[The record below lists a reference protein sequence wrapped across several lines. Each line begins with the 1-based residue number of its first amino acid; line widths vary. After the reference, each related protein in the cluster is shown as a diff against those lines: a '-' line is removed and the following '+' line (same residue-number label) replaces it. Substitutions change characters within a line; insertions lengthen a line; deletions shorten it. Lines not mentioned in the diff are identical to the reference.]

1 MYSSKWN
8 TDATKF
14 LLDTISPCNWR
25 VQRHNTMM
33 IAQMKRMF
41 NGQGSEDQD
50 VWNHLFKE
58 GVCEEVLPFIKIGPS
73 RSGNLVPGRP
83 MRGHH
88 PPQETQDVHIYSSCI
103 YFIFIG
109 HSSIHIENVRS
120 ASFLVNVPGKR
131 SRRPSVCRSVQVP
144 LTMNKTFEFNGSF
157 LIKYHWQTLY
167 FWVKIHGLL
176 VSHKRL
182 YFVGK
187 LVHIMNNLTPD
198 PL

>member
-1 MYSSKWN
+1 M
-8 TDATKF
+8 
-14 LLDTISPCNWR
+14 
-25 VQRHNTMM
+25 
-33 IAQMKRMF
+33 
-41 NGQGSEDQD
+41 
-50 VWNHLFKE
+50 
-58 GVCEEVLPFIKIGPS
+58 CEEVLPFIKIGPS

-144 LTMNKTFEFNGSF
+144 LTNWGLNRDPQRMRKTRKQQRS
-157 LIKYHWQTLY
+157 LM
-167 FWVKIHGLL
+167 
-176 VSHKRL
+176 SC
-182 YFVGK
+182 
-187 LVHIMNNLTPD
+187 
-198 PL
+198 